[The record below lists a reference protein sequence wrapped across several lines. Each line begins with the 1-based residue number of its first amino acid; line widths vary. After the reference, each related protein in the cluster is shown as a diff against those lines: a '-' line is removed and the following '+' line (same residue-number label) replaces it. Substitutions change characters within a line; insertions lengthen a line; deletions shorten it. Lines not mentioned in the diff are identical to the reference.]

1 VILFHPFNENQYQQ
15 RYLGLVIIL
24 RDMMERSYRPS
35 FRIALA
41 IMEEKKRM
49 EGSGSVEVLYYS
61 AHQKQTSSSK
71 VERVGFEQFSLYLS
85 VR

>member
-41 IMEEKKRM
+41 IMEEREWRVADQWKSYIILLTKNKPLRAKW
-49 EGSGSVEVLYYS
+49 SGWD
-61 AHQKQTSSSK
+61 
-71 VERVGFEQFSLYLS
+71 LS
-85 VR
+85 VLH